1 VKQLIHILRFD
12 SVIYLSDIV
21 NMSPRHLIE
30 GAKRER
36 WLAAERRAKAVEVQM
51 LLSKQIQAQEQY

>member
-1 VKQLIHILRFD
+1 
-12 SVIYLSDIV
+12 
-21 NMSPRHLIE
+21 MSPRHLIE

-36 WLAAERRAKAVEVQM
+36 WIAAERRAKAVEVQM